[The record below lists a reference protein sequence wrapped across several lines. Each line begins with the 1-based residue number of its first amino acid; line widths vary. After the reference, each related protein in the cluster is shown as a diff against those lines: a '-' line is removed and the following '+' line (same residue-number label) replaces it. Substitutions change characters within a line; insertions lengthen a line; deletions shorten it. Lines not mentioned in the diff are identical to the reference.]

1 MKLYEQHK
9 TVHKLISPQICLNM
23 CYKVRHGVTSGQ
35 ILRHYLR
42 ICPGSTDKTQKTQ
55 FSIADGPFSCQSKHI
70 MKNPILFSLSFY
82 VFFFLYYYSESLIK
96 YQP

>member
-1 MKLYEQHK
+1 
-9 TVHKLISPQICLNM
+9 
-23 CYKVRHGVTSGQ
+23 
-35 ILRHYLR
+35 
-42 ICPGSTDKTQKTQ
+42 
-55 FSIADGPFSCQSKHI
+55 